1 MISRRSGFGVAAL
14 TVLLALCGTAFAQRG
29 ININHPLTNL
39 PEAGE
44 LKTVWVL
51 PDHPSKEFPAGEYV
65 PILLGVHNE
74 AKKAYNVSFIMGS
87 LNLPQEFSYYVQNF
101 THHQYWS
108 VVGPEE
114 EATFQYKFRPDKSL
128 SPMELRVAL
137 TVFYQD
143 DKGTPFST
151 TFFNETIDIVE
162 VFKAVD
168 YEAIM
173 MLVVMLAIFAGIV
186 YGVLAW
192 MGNLNVIK
200 KVAGGGK
207 KKGGKAETTD
217 DDWLKG
223 TPYAQSSSKK
233 QKAPKAA
240 GEDKKSS

>member
-1 MISRRSGFGVAAL
+1 MISRNPGLGLAAF
-14 TVLLALCGTAFAQRG
+14 VVLALCGTAFAQKG
-29 ININHPLTNL
+29 ISINHPLTNL
-39 PEAGE
+39 PKAGE
-44 LKTVWVL
+44 LSTVWVL

-65 PILLGVHNE
+65 PILVGVHNGG
-74 AKKAYNVSFIMGS
+74 KTPYNVSFIMGS

-101 THHQYWS
+101 TLNHYWS
-108 VVGPEE
+108 VVKPEE

-143 DKGTPFST
+143 DKGTPFSS

-173 MLVVMLAIFAGIV
+173 MLAVMIAIFAGAA
-186 YGVLAW
+186 YGILAW
-192 MGNLNVIK
+192 MGNLSVLK

-207 KKGGKAETTD
+207 KQGGKVETTD
-217 DDWLKG
+217 DDWLQG
-223 TPYAQSSSKK
+223 TPYAKK
-233 QKAPKAA
+233 KTKEQKPSAS
-240 GEDKKSS
+240 GEEKKTM